1 MFCIIFDRKKNKD
14 LCFVF
19 WSALSYI
26 YAEICSSCNAGPTSV
41 YFTMLI
47 NDNGTS
53 FKRIDKV
60 KYAWVQPPAFIHFI
74 PSVWKVNAPPGA
86 NLSLASFI

>member
-1 MFCIIFDRKKNKD
+1 MFCIIFDRKKTKIY
-14 LCFVF
+14 
-19 WSALSYI
+19 ALYFGLHSHI